1 MDVEYEVRN
10 NAAIVSLNR
19 DAKLNAF
26 THPMIAA
33 IRAAVEKAEK
43 DPAVVGIVVTGIGR
57 AFSSGLDIGTL
68 GATVTDASDGPHD
81 APPPTGELPALFSF
95 LLKISKPV
103 IAAVNGVAAGGG
115 FVLAMM
121 CDLRFVSEKATF
133 TTVFSKRGLIAE
145 HATSWILPRMI
156 GTSRALDLLW
166 SSVRIDAQEA
176 YRIGFADRL
185 FAPDALL
192 DETITYIDRLAENV
206 SRRSLATIKSEVY
219 RHLSM
224 PLAEAVWD
232 ADAVMQKAL
241 AHADAQEGVASFVE
255 RRPPRFARWTGDTDG

>member
-1 MDVEYEVRN
+1 
-10 NAAIVSLNR
+10 
-19 DAKLNAF
+19 
-26 THPMIAA
+26 
-33 IRAAVEKAEK
+33 
-43 DPAVVGIVVTGIGR
+43 
-57 AFSSGLDIGTL
+57 
-68 GATVTDASDGPHD
+68 
-81 APPPTGELPALFSF
+81 
-95 LLKISKPV
+95 
-103 IAAVNGVAAGGG
+103 
-115 FVLAMM
+115 
-121 CDLRFVSEKATF
+121 
-133 TTVFSKRGLIAE
+133 
-145 HATSWILPRMI
+145 MI

-192 DETITYIDRLAENV
+192 DETIAYIDRLAENV

-224 PLAEAVWD
+224 PLAEAAWD
-232 ADAVMQKAL
+232 ADAIMQKAL